1 MQQHQNLELAVDVF
15 YVNGLKSMSGIERSI
30 WNRTDAYLQNRNKDD
45 FYKGV
50 DAITIVY
57 NIGGFTIEI
66 IYIDIEF
73 EPLIDKVE
81 DELDIK
87 LNYTNEDDHVP

>member
-1 MQQHQNLELAVDVF
+1 MQ
-15 YVNGLKSMSGIERSI
+15 
-30 WNRTDAYLQNRNKDD
+30 T
-45 FYKGV
+45 
-50 DAITIVY
+50 Y

-81 DELDIK
+81 DELEIK